1 MILELKGCEETRERK
16 RVLTHTMHELL
27 ATITSSEKMIS
38 NLPAFTS
45 VTNELRVRAQK
56 RKKHTRSI
64 FLFLFVAL
72 ITTMFDASK
81 FARECWDARYAP
93 FQPWLLVC
101 VDENYICI
109 LLHIMAVVWL
119 VWRAHDAC
127 TNNIL
132 YVLSIYVHK
141 NIKGVNLISQYSTLI
156 SKFNIF
162 KIALPEYW
170 HSN

>member
-1 MILELKGCEETRERK
+1 MY
-16 RVLTHTMHELL
+16 ELL

-45 VTNELRVRAQK
+45 ITNELRVRAQK
-56 RKKHTRSI
+56 RKKHTTSI

-72 ITTMFDASK
+72 ITTMFNASK

-93 FQPWLLVC
+93 FQPWLLVY
-101 VDENYICI
+101 VDENCICV
-109 LLHIMAVVWL
+109 LLHMAVVWL
-119 VWRAHDAC
+119 VWRAHDAY

-141 NIKGVNLISQYSTLI
+141 NIKGVNLISQYYTLI
-156 SKFNIF
+156 SKFKLVLLTI
-162 KIALPEYW
+162 
-170 HSN
+170 